1 MKGPFLTYGPDMRIK
16 SVTRRIDA
24 VNRAL
29 HRLRH
34 RKRRVIAVSSLGH
47 RYTLKALEWPLHD
60 HGVALERWSYCRF
73 LSAKRLPFAVWILTD
88 FDRVHPW
95 ILEVAGRFYDR
106 LVAAG
111 CPVLNDPRLALG
123 RAALL
128 RQLHAQGINRFTCWL
143 PALGERPARFPVFL
157 RTLAAHRGVL
167 TDLLPDAPAAEAAL
181 ALAIRQ
187 GHPLA
192 DLAFIEY
199 AAEPEGESGVF
210 RKHACH
216 IVGDRIVR
224 ALTVTDASWVA
235 KNGVLG
241 AATAA
246 EYASD
251 RAEMDAY
258 PHEALMRRVFALTG
272 TRFGRIDFG
281 MVDGHPQ
288 IYELNTNPYIAFDGN
303 HPNAD
308 RMATQSIIRTRL
320 VNALVDLIPPPG
332 RSVNVADVISRRARA
347 RRTWGQP

>member
-1 MKGPFLTYGPDMRIK
+1 M
-16 SVTRRIDA
+16 
-24 VNRAL
+24 
-29 HRLRH
+29 
-34 RKRRVIAVSSLGH
+34 IAVTALGH
-47 RYTLKALEWPLHD
+47 GYTLKALEWPLHG
-60 HGVALERWSYCRF
+60 HGVALERWSYHEL
-73 LSAKRLPFAVWILTD
+73 LSAKRLPRAVWILTD

-95 ILEVAGRFYDR
+95 ILEVAGRLHDR

-128 RQLHAQGINRFTCWL
+128 RQLHKAGINRFTCWL
-143 PALGERPARFPVFL
+143 PALGERPVRFPVFL

-167 TDLLPDAPAAEAAL
+167 TDVLPDAEAAESAL
-181 ALAIRQ
+181 AMAISQ
-187 GHPLA
+187 GHPLS

-199 AAEPEGESGVF
+199 AAEPAGENGTF
-210 RKHACH
+210 RKHACY

-235 KNGVLG
+235 KNGILG
-241 AATAA
+241 GATAA

-258 PHEALMRRVFALTG
+258 PHEALMRQVFALAG

-281 MVDGHPQ
+281 MVEGRPQ
-288 IYELNTNPYIAFDGN
+288 IYELNTNPYIAFDSN
-303 HPNAD
+303 HPSTD
-308 RMATQSIIRTRL
+308 RMETQSIIRERL
-320 VNALVDLIPPPG
+320 IDALVSRIPPPAPP
-332 RSVNVADVISRRARA
+332 VDVADVLSRRDRA

>member
-1 MKGPFLTYGPDMRIK
+1 MLTRHF
-16 SVTRRIDA
+16 DA

-34 RKRRVIAVSSLGH
+34 RKRRVIAVTSLGH
-47 RYTLKALEWPLHD
+47 RYTLRALEWPLHE
-60 HGVALERWSYCRF
+60 HGVALERWSYNRF
-73 LSAKRLPFAVWILTD
+73 LNAKRLPWAVWILTD

-95 ILEVAGRFYDR
+95 IQEMAGRMHDR

-128 RQLHAQGINRFTCWL
+128 RQLHAEGINRFTCWL
-143 PALGERPARFPVFL
+143 PSLGERPLRFPVFL

-167 TDLLPDAPAAEAAL
+167 TDLLPDAEAAERAL
-181 ALAIRQ
+181 ADAIRG
-187 GHPLA
+187 GHPLV

-199 AAEPEGESGVF
+199 AAEPEGENGAF

-224 ALTVTDASWVA
+224 ALTVTDGSWVA
-235 KNGVLG
+235 KNGVMG

-246 EYASD
+246 DYARD

-258 PHEALMRRVFALTG
+258 PHEELMRRVFALTG

-281 MVDGHPQ
+281 MVGGEPQ
-288 IYELNTNPYIAFDGN
+288 IYELNTNPYVAFEAN
-303 HPNAD
+303 HPD
-308 RMATQSIIRTRL
+308 TVRMETQSMLLNRL
-320 VNALVDLIPPPG
+320 VDALVDLVPPPNQP
-332 RSVNVADVISRRARA
+332 VNVADVMSRRARA
-347 RRTWGQP
+347 RGSWGQP

>member
-1 MKGPFLTYGPDMRIK
+1 MRKQMLTRHF
-16 SVTRRIDA
+16 DA
-24 VNRAL
+24 VNRTV
-29 HRLRH
+29 HRLYH
-34 RKRRVIAVSSLGH
+34 RKRRVIAVTALGH
-47 RYTLKALEWPLHD
+47 GYTLRALEWPLHD
-60 HGVALERWSYCRF
+60 HGVALERWSYQRF
-73 LSAKRLPFAVWILTD
+73 LKAKRLPWAVWILTD

-95 ILEVAGRFYDR
+95 IQEVAGRLHDR

-111 CPVLNDPRLALG
+111 CQVLNDPRLAPG

-128 RQLHAQGINRFTCWL
+128 RQLHAEGINRFTCWL
-143 PALGERPARFPVFL
+143 PALGERPVRFPVFL

-167 TDLLPDAPAAEAAL
+167 TDLLPDAEAAERAL
-181 ALAIRQ
+181 ADALRD
-187 GHPLA
+187 GHPLV

-199 AAEPEGESGVF
+199 AAEPEGETGAF

-246 EYASD
+246 EYARD

-281 MVDGHPQ
+281 MVGGQPQ
-288 IYELNTNPYIAFDGN
+288 IYELNTNPYIAFNAN
-303 HPNAD
+303 HPDAD
-308 RMATQSIIRTRL
+308 RMETQWMIRTRL
-320 VNALVDLIPPPG
+320 VNALVDLVPPPG
-332 RSVNVADVISRRARA
+332 RPVDVADVISRRGRA